1 MATKKFSEYAIQGN
15 NVTLTYDNV
24 NDTVTFDVNVDKN
37 DVGLGNVNNTS
48 DLNKPISTATQTA
61 LNAKQD
67 SLGFTAE
74 NVANKSI
81 SVTTDQA
88 SNTKYP
94 SVKSVYDWAVGTFQ
108 PILGFTPV
116 TNARTL
122 TINGT
127 TYDLSANRTWSV
139 GDLVSTGSYANPTW
153 LTSLA
158 WGKITSTP
166 TTLSGYGITDAVPS
180 SRTLTINGT
189 TYDLSAD
196 RSWTITTATPTLA
209 QVTTAGNTTTNSISV
224 GGLTVATNL
233 IYTDTVNSRIG
244 IGTTSPTNILTIQ
257 LTSNANNN
265 NQGISIKKGSGF
277 FQLVNGTGSLTNFV
291 PFFIGQPSYD
301 NYGLGFQGNLYS
313 TISTNPAIVL
323 SGADN
328 TGSTTIGNG
337 QTILSVRNYSNPL
350 LDIKG
355 NGNVLINTTTDA
367 GYKLDVNGT
376 LRVSGNIYLTNAGS
390 YIGQPSSSQI
400 SIYVGGSARL
410 NVFSTQIETSLVA
423 NLNGGANIKNIVTN
437 GSITASSALA
447 QGVYFNNTLVAAANN
462 DVLVGLD
469 INPTF
474 TNGAFTGV
482 SNIGVRVQKGTL
494 RLASI
499 SADPTTA
506 ANGDMYYNTTSNTF
520 KVYQGG
526 AWKTITAI

>member
-1 MATKKFSEYAIQGN
+1 M
-15 NVTLTYDNV
+15 
-24 NDTVTFDVNVDKN
+24 
-37 DVGLGNVNNTS
+37 
-48 DLNKPISTATQTA
+48 
-61 LNAKQD
+61 
-67 SLGFTAE
+67 
-74 NVANKSI
+74 
-81 SVTTDQA
+81 
-88 SNTKYP
+88 
-94 SVKSVYDWAVGTFQ
+94 
-108 PILGFTPV
+108 
-116 TNARTL
+116 
-122 TINGT
+122 
-127 TYDLSANRTWSV
+127 
-139 GDLVSTGSYANPTW
+139 
-153 LTSLA
+153 
-158 WGKITSTP
+158 
-166 TTLSGYGITDAVPS
+166 
-180 SRTLTINGT
+180 
-189 TYDLSAD
+189 
-196 RSWTITTATPTLA
+196 
-209 QVTTAGNTTTNSISV
+209 
-224 GGLTVATNL
+224 
-233 IYTDTVNSRIG
+233 
-244 IGTTSPTNILTIQ
+244 
-257 LTSNANNN
+257 
-265 NQGISIKKGSGF
+265 
-277 FQLVNGTGSLTNFV
+277 
-291 PFFIGQPSYD
+291 
-301 NYGLGFQGNLYS
+301 
-313 TISTNPAIVL
+313 
-323 SGADN
+323 
-328 TGSTTIGNG
+328 
-337 QTILSVRNYSNPL
+337 
-350 LDIKG
+350 DIKG